1 MYPEKDFNMARLFL
15 ETKWEC
21 KECRDEERSQKST
34 FGKTWGHLKS
44 LECDQCMEEC
54 DKDDD
59 CDGMQCVNIV
69 KTPIPPT
76 NSSTLKDKVLSLL
89 GYQSSKDP
97 IGVGIPCQ
105 WLKKPKKSQ
114 NCKSDARYMTC
125 WKKDPY
131 WRK

>member
-1 MYPEKDFNMARLFL
+1 MNSSRSYL

-21 KECRDEERSQKST
+21 SECWDEERSHNST
-34 FGKTWGHLKS
+34 FGKTWGHLEA
-44 LECDQCMEEC
+44 LNCDQCMEEC

-76 NSSTLKDKVLSLL
+76 NSSVSKEELRSLSGLR
-89 GYQSSKDP
+89 SNKDP
-97 IGVGIPCQ
+97 IALGIPCQ
-105 WLKKPKKSQ
+105 WLKRPKKSHKCQ
-114 NCKSDARYMTC
+114 SDTRYTTC